1 MFRFETISDLIVGI
15 LVTLS
20 FNHVVLTQA
29 NLAQHNIYYWCSG
42 ARRLHSAEL
51 TRPRQREQRY
61 RKSSTRCLARTSLQ
75 LLNSLTMPGAGSFL

>member
-1 MFRFETISDLIVGI
+1 VFRFETLSDLIVGI

-42 ARRLHSAEL
+42 ASAAPNLHVPAKES
-51 TRPRQREQRY
+51 RG
-61 RKSSTRCLARTSLQ
+61 KSSARCLARTSPQ

>member
-1 MFRFETISDLIVGI
+1 MFRFETLSDLIVGI

-42 ARRLHSAEL
+42 ASAAPNLHVPAKETSRLENFVL
-51 TRPRQREQRY
+51 DEDWTIDTEG
-61 RKSSTRCLARTSLQ
+61 KS
-75 LLNSLTMPGAGSFL
+75 

>member
-1 MFRFETISDLIVGI
+1 MFRFETLSDLIVGI

-42 ARRLHSAEL
+42 ASAAPNFHVPAKESRGIGK
-51 TRPRQREQRY
+51 TQQGA
-61 RKSSTRCLARTSLQ
+61 SLAPPYTS
-75 LLNSLTMPGAGSFL
+75 